1 MDPERLLAREV
12 PDEAVMSEPKR
23 AMTLIDRVDALTG
36 VASDHADALARLGER
51 MSTTE
56 ARIEELLR
64 EVGR

>member
-23 AMTLIDRVDALTG
+23 AMTLSERVDGLTDIA
-36 VASDHADALARLGER
+36 ASHTDAFARLGER
-51 MSTTE
+51 MAAAETQ
-56 ARIEELLR
+56 IVELLR